1 MSVIEYLKKNVSMA
15 FKTLF
20 WRFGRYACFFILLFL
35 LQCLFST
42 ILLLRVNIQS
52 HQRDYLEEQY
62 TNSQGYVYHLRLLGL
77 SDSQFSIVR
86 YEELSQ
92 KSEMGSDE
100 EGKERYFMIAGGT
113 QYERQLTTG
122 TSYRVY
128 DVDIQFTGDNI
139 RSCYSLF
146 ADTLFTALNDEGEFS
161 YFETPLLT
169 YELDSALQGVL
180 TVLMIVLI
188 LALSA
193 LILWVLR
200 STLTAHDRFTYGI
213 YLSFGADFKTL
224 FMTAFWE
231 MVILNLIL
239 LIPSAVVGHLCAWL
253 IYRSSDL
260 AFSIHPELS
269 LLSMALTLIASLIAA
284 FVDFRHTASE
294 PPVKLLASS
303 DNGDFISS
311 PKTSGNILACLF
323 PKGVEGITLRRYRK
337 YMIRILSFTLLF
349 SVLFSSAAYFSTLYS
364 QALNSPK
371 EQYHLSFAPTLTE
384 IEVETGDAPDSDS
397 DGEDQETVTET
408 ETVIVYDY
416 TYEGEIAEIIES
428 MPGIAMI
435 EKSCVTAAVD
445 INSYV
450 LFDPDRVKRSAGGVD
465 VTVRSDDGVPITM
478 TGLCNAEYSVLD
490 EQIVRYMESMG
501 YGVKGSL
508 ADVLENENMIAISES
523 FNNTKEFKLKV
534 GDTVRIAVSATP
546 KDESYADSEI
556 PWSDYDNYLTESL
569 RRYSY
574 KYQTYTV
581 GAILSD
587 LPTEGCFPIYMN
599 AAAYRQVTGE
609 PVLFTEVGLILDDS
623 VTKDDLHYLD
633 INLRNAADSITNLTV
648 TDLNTRISKQVTANR
663 GFGSLLIFLSVIL
676 LLTVPLIWTL
686 SQTLFY
692 QRRWQEFDMY
702 FAMGANGQ
710 EVKQLFRFDGIIFAV
725 LGAGSYAILG
735 TVFTYLVNRLTNNP
749 YLYRILSGEDRALYF
764 HYHLPWLLILA
775 GTLVMGACGY
785 LGVVLSC
792 RNYFAK
798 AHPVFVGERQQKG
811 KKQKKQ
817 EEKEGA

>member
-20 WRFGRYACFFILLFL
+20 WRFGRYVCFFILLFL

-52 HQRDYLEEQY
+52 HQRDYLEAQY

-92 KSEMGSDE
+92 KSEEASDE
-100 EGKERYFMIAGGT
+100 DGKERYFMIAGGT

-122 TSYRVY
+122 TVYRVY

-146 ADTLFTALNDEGEFS
+146 TDTLFTALEDEGEFTC
-161 YFETPLLT
+161 FETPLLT
-169 YELDSALQGVL
+169 YELDSALQSVL

-224 FMTAFWE
+224 FMTSFWE
-231 MVILNLIL
+231 MVILNLFL

-269 LLSMALTLIASLIAA
+269 LLAMVLTLIASLVAA
-284 FVDFRHTASE
+284 FVDFRRTASE

-303 DNGDFISS
+303 DNGNYISS
-311 PKTSGNILACLF
+311 PKTSGNILASLF
-323 PKGVEGITLRRYRK
+323 PKGVESITLRRYRK
-337 YMIRILSFTLLF
+337 YMIRLLSFTLLF
-349 SVLFSSAAYFSTLYS
+349 TVLFSSAAYFSTLYQRAQS
-364 QALNSPK
+364 CPK
-371 EQYHLSFAPTLTE
+371 EQYHLSFAPTLILTE
-384 IEVETGDAPDSDS
+384 PEPDSDG
-397 DGEDQETVTET
+397 DNGEDGNEESEPVLTVT
-408 ETVIVYDY
+408 YDNS
-416 TYEGEIAEIIES
+416 YEGEIADIVES
-428 MPGIAMI
+428 LPGIALI

-445 INSYV
+445 ANSHM
-450 LFDPDRVKRSAGGVD
+450 LFDPKSLKGSAGGVD
-465 VTVRSDDGVPITM
+465 VTIRADDGEPITV

-490 EQIVRYMESMG
+490 DQIIRYMEAMG
-501 YGVKGSL
+501 YRVEGSL
-508 ADVLENENMIAISES
+508 ADVLENDNMIAISES
-523 FNNTKEFKLKV
+523 FNNTKKFKLKV

-546 KDESYADSEI
+546 KDEKYEDSEI
-556 PWSDYDNYLTESL
+556 PWSDYDHYLTECL

-574 KYQTYTV
+574 EYRTYTV

-587 LPTEGCFPIYMN
+587 LPTEGCFPVYMN
-599 AAAYRQVTGE
+599 GTAYRRVTGE
-609 PVLFTEVGLILDDS
+609 PVRFTEIGLILEDG
-623 VTKDDLHYLD
+623 VTDDDLHYLD
-633 INLRNAADSITNLTV
+633 INLRNAADSLSNLTV
-648 TDLNTRISKQVTANR
+648 TNLDTRIAKQVTANR

-676 LLTVPLIWTL
+676 LLTVPLIWIL

-692 QRRWQEFDMY
+692 RRRWQEFDMY
-702 FAMGANGQ
+702 FAMGAQRQ
-710 EVKQLFRFDGIIFAV
+710 EIRRLFHFDGTVFAL
-725 LGAGSYAILG
+725 LGALSYAILG
-735 TVFTYLVNRLTNNP
+735 TLFTYLVNRLTNNP
-749 YLYRILSGEDRALYF
+749 YLYRILSGEDSALYF
-764 HYHLPWLLILA
+764 RYRLPWLLILV
-775 GTLVMGACGY
+775 GTLVMAVCGY
-785 LGVVLSC
+785 LGVYLSC
-792 RNYFAK
+792 KGYFAN
-798 AHPVFVGERQQKG
+798 AHPVFVGERQQTD
-811 KKQKKQ
+811 KKIKNQK
-817 EEKEGA
+817 

>member
-1 MSVIEYLKKNVSMA
+1 MPVIEYLKKNVSMA

-42 ILLLRVNIQS
+42 ILLLRVNIQNS
-52 HQRDYLEEQY
+52 QKDYLEEQY
-62 TNSQGYVYHLRLLGL
+62 TNSQGYVYHIRLLGL
-77 SDSQFSIVR
+77 SDNQFYAVR
-86 YEELSQ
+86 QTELSQ
-92 KSEMGSDE
+92 GDE
-100 EGKERYFMIAGGT
+100 EKYFMIAGGS
-113 QYERQLTTG
+113 QYEQHLTTG
-122 TSYRVY
+122 TFYRIY
-128 DVDIQFTGDNI
+128 DVDIQFTGGNI
-139 RSCYSLF
+139 RSCYQLF
-146 ADTLFTALNDEGEFS
+146 SDTLFEVLADEGDFTC
-161 YFETPLLT
+161 FETPLLT

-180 TVLMIVLI
+180 TTLLIFLIVVLSI
-188 LALSA
+188 

-213 YLSFGADFKTL
+213 YLSFGADFRTL

-239 LIPSAVVGHLCAWL
+239 LIPSALIGHLCAWL
-253 IYRSSDL
+253 IYRSSGL
-260 AFSIHPELS
+260 PFSIHPELS

-284 FVDFRHTASE
+284 FVDFRRTASA

-323 PKGVEGITLRRYRK
+323 PKGMEGITLRRYRK

-349 SVLFSSAAYFSTLYS
+349 TVLFSSAAYFSTLYS

-384 IEVETGDAPDSDS
+384 IEVDSGDGIGSESDFDEEDRETA
-397 DGEDQETVTET
+397 T
-408 ETVIVYDY
+408 ETVFVTSYDH
-416 TYEGEIAEIIES
+416 TYEGEIADIINS
-428 MPGIAMI
+428 MSGIAMI
-435 EKSCVTAAVD
+435 EKSCVTSAVD
-445 INSYV
+445 VNSFV
-450 LFDPDRVKRSAGGVD
+450 LFDPDSVKGSAGGVD
-465 VTVRSDDGVPITM
+465 VTVRSDDGEPVTM

-490 EQIVRYMESMG
+490 EQIAAYMEFMG

-508 ADVLENENMIAISES
+508 VDVLENENVIAVSES
-523 FNNTKEFKLKV
+523 FNNSRKFKLKV

-546 KDESYADSEI
+546 KDESYVDSEI
-556 PWSDYDNYLTESL
+556 PWSDYDNYLNESL

-574 KYQTYTV
+574 EYRTYTV

-587 LPTEGCFPIYMN
+587 LPTEGCFPVYMN
-599 AAAYRQVTGE
+599 ATAYRQVTGE

-623 VTKDDLHYLD
+623 ASKDDLYYLD
-633 INLRNAADSITNLTV
+633 INLRNAADSIPNLTV
-648 TDLNTRISKQVTANR
+648 TDLDTRIAKQVTANR
-663 GFGSLLIFLSVIL
+663 GFGSLLIFLSAIL
-676 LLTVPLIWTL
+676 LLTVPLIWIL

-710 EVKQLFRFDGIIFAV
+710 EVKQLFRFDGTIFAI
-725 LGAGSYAILG
+725 LGGVSYAVLG

-749 YLYRILSGEDRALYF
+749 YLYRILSGEDSALYF
-764 HYHLPWLLILA
+764 PYHLPWLLILA
-775 GTLVMGACGY
+775 GMLVMGTCGY

-792 RNYFAK
+792 RIYFAK
-798 AHPVFVGERQQKG
+798 AHPVFVGEKKTKG
-811 KKQKKQ
+811 KKQKNQEEQ